1 MVCEEEEEGRRREL
15 PVWWKVVKVTFLVS
29 GLSCSSLSSD
39 TVSRLV
45 SAGRAGLTEE
55 VLEVSALFLLLQVRE
70 RMRASPRQRVTT
82 LTALVTRI
90 VRNFGS

>member
-1 MVCEEEEEGRRREL
+1 M
-15 PVWWKVVKVTFLVS
+15 VS

-45 SAGRAGLTEE
+45 STGRAGLTEE